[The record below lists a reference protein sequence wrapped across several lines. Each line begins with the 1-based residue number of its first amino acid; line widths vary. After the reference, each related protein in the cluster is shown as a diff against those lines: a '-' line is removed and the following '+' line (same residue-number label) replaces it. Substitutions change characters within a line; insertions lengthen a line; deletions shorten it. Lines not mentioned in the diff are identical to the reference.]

1 MTAFLAS
8 SWIVTALISL
18 KYNYTHKVANPL
30 ESLGY
35 LYEKPW
41 TRLGPYVMGTYF
53 AIKISP

>member
-1 MTAFLAS
+1 M
-8 SWIVTALISL
+8 SWIVSALISL